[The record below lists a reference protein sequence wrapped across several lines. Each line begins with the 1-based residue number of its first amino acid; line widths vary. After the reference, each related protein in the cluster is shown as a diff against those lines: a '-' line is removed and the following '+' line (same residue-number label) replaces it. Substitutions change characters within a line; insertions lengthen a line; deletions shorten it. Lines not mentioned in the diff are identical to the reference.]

1 MVFGGYF
8 GGMNVSLKG
17 YNDGS
22 VGDIYMYRWIVVII
36 IMMYQSNQLY
46 VKSV

>member
-17 YNDGS
+17 YNDEY
-22 VGDIYMYRWIVVII
+22 VDDIH
-36 IMMYQSNQLY
+36 MYQ
-46 VKSV
+46 